1 MIPADQLK
9 DAETFLKQAIAKDAS
24 KDPVNR
30 KYVSDTDIEILK
42 NLTDR
47 IKASDGTKSVPLK
60 KAEAEAIA
68 NAARDGEFDPKN
80 YDITTVKVI
89 SGKYIAKQAV
99 KSGATAALIQAALV
113 LGPEIYEIIR
123 YGIETGEL
131 DEEQLK
137 NAGIDGL
144 SAAGDGF
151 LKGAISNAL
160 VVMCKAGKLGA
171 EYANPSPELIG
182 ALTVLVIDAIRYG
195 VLMANGKMSTADYI
209 DTMAEEVFVSAG
221 AMGTAA
227 LVGLLFP
234 GATLA
239 IMLGGFVGGLIV
251 SAGYTTG
258 KTYALA
264 MIENSDVDLMVP
276 VNESAST
283 LKRLTETASTSVSDA
298 LSALKNFGKKT
309 TDEITIKLYDAT
321 SLAKIGT

>member
-1 MIPADQLK
+1 MEERTLALP
-9 DAETFLKQAIAKDAS
+9 FLEGSTYEESSCA
-24 KDPVNR
+24 
-30 KYVSDTDIEILK
+30 
-42 NLTDR
+42 
-47 IKASDGTKSVPLK
+47 
-60 KAEAEAIA
+60 
-68 NAARDGEFDPKN
+68 
-80 YDITTVKVI
+80 
-89 SGKYIAKQAV
+89 
-99 KSGATAALIQAALV
+99 GATAALIESAIV

-151 LKGAISNAL
+151 LKGSISNAL

-239 IMLGGFVGGLIV
+239 IMLGG
-251 SAGYTTG
+251 
-258 KTYALA
+258 
-264 MIENSDVDLMVP
+264 
-276 VNESAST
+276 
-283 LKRLTETASTSVSDA
+283 
-298 LSALKNFGKKT
+298 
-309 TDEITIKLYDAT
+309 
-321 SLAKIGT
+321 